1 MSDKVNWGTWIDD
14 FRNTTLRTYEN
25 EPDRIREDFGSESRV
40 SDDYKGRALLELLQN
55 ADDAQQPES
64 EVTTKVGGPEV
75 VFLLTKKAFYCA
87 NGGYTMTRQGLN
99 SLCRLSHSPKD
110 RSRLTIGEKGLGFK
124 SVLSFSKIPEIH
136 SGNLH
141 CRFGRQGA
149 FEFIYG
155 SENIRKSRVALTA
168 EKVPLLR
175 IPVWCDSEHWEC
187 DPILVELSE
196 HYATTIKLPIL
207 EDDFVVIREKLEDI
221 KPTILLFL
229 NFLETIEIRVDG
241 AEPRKCCIVRD
252 KPVQYGSSD
261 ISQSVLEGEKEDTVW
276 GTIKGTF
283 DIPEDRLE
291 GLSYGW
297 ENAKQC
303 GLAFAMQR
311 SGVEYIPLGNS
322 FDNSVRV
329 FFPTSESFPLPL
341 LFHATYYTDSA
352 RKTINIEHKYNQ
364 FLTEKAV
371 EFFVS
376 NVIPHLIES
385 SVADPCAH
393 LDIIKRLSQREKT
406 VGRYFEDLLFQEL
419 AKTEIIPDVNGILR
433 RPRELRRLPMET
445 DRWEEWYSL
454 LGEKGGLA
462 LNLVHINCLEH
473 DRVELLDYLG
483 VELASFDEL
492 ISSLQTSAV
501 TDATW
506 FTRMYLAIGEYA
518 QTEFGSD
525 KKNVDQT
532 CEHSQ
537 LLFTSDNKVV
547 SSRETKVFMPP
558 ENEALGTIPDW
569 LNIKFVNPEV
579 VRALGQNRE
588 QILNTTLE
596 AGFVRDILERQN
608 REQILNT
615 TLERFGVKRFQIR
628 DILREVLSTNLDA
641 YWRGENATLVPLD
654 LLRFLF
660 SLVSQ
665 ELGGKLVRPEKLV
678 FSILLKVP
686 VPTVDSSGEFHWS
699 KAGEAYFSHHWLEN
713 AYLERLYGFDPASRF
728 LCSKDYFVSNGLS
741 EDNLFTFLYY
751 LGVENQ
757 PRVLEATNVSEM
769 RTFVDPES
777 YNEYLKNNS
786 LNAWVYDGSR
796 RDLDYDCTVDR
807 IEAVMRI
814 PECSRSLLNYLAEH
828 SHSYLSTPDA
838 KYKHYHYSWNPDYLK
853 TNYLRW
859 LLYNFS
865 WLYDSHGK
873 GYRPSEIYMPYRG
886 LTQRFLNYVPYV
898 YWENDRDQ
906 ATWQDIRSLLVR
918 IGVRDNIE
926 EFTARQWYDIISKIP
941 EEWIDK
947 IITDDDA
954 ERIRAIYREFLRSNI
969 NIDEEGKK
977 HRDEFIKSGRLL
989 AFHTGQYAFYPVQ
1002 DIFYVDRLDL
1012 FYQLKDCVPC
1022 FQIETNREQRVE
1034 ELFSVPSL
1042 SASLEVTP
1050 DIGSN
1055 DPTLREPLNAFLRD
1069 ANPFLLAR
1077 VRSRRN
1083 LKTDVSQ
1090 IRSLLINPVT
1100 RITVQRTVRHPTTGK
1115 EVVIPKTEED
1125 SVLLQD
1131 EQEGTKHWA
1140 IYIDARRI
1148 KRGIS
1153 NFMQFR
1159 HDDDLVLTISGRLS
1173 ELLKIDLSEA
1183 FQLILSRDTD
1193 SRRKILQ
1200 DNHVDEELLRECY
1213 ILLAQQEEEQRDEEQ
1228 VIIPPPF
1235 EEELEQEK
1243 EPMPEPDFAADDSV
1257 KHRVLWGDGDRKMSY
1272 EELGEQL
1279 GAGGTEDESQ
1289 PKTPKP
1295 GFPKQHY
1302 QRHPELRKRTDESGM
1317 RIVLDYERSKGRV
1330 PDDSPSKQRGG
1341 VNRTGPGCD
1350 VYSTDKGGKLVRRI
1364 EVKSSLNDELES
1376 VELTRTELETARNIL
1391 TGQDFYIYRVIKL
1404 DEEKY
1409 PEGPELLIFHDPY
1422 KEGIDQAIPVSIR
1435 FNLENLKRARV
1446 TITPINVTKETNIL
1460 G

>member
-64 EVTTKVGGPEV
+64 EVTAKVGGPEV
-75 VFLLTKKAFYCA
+75 VFLLTRKAFYCA
-87 NGGYTMTRQGLN
+87 NGGYIMTKQGLN
-99 SLCRLSHSPKD
+99 SICRLSHSPKD

-124 SVLSFSKIPEIH
+124 AVLSFSRTPEIH
-136 SGNLH
+136 SGDLH

-149 FEFIYG
+149 FEFIYS
-155 SENIRKSRVALTA
+155 SEVIKNKRLDLTV

-175 IPVWCDSEHWEC
+175 IPVWCDSKYWEC

-207 EDDFVVIREKLEDI
+207 EGDLVVIREKLEAI

-229 NFLETIEIRVDG
+229 NFLETIEIRVDE
-241 AEPRKCCIVRD
+241 AELRKCCIVRG

-261 ISQSVLEGEKEDTVW
+261 ISQSVLEGEKEDTIW

-291 GLSYGW
+291 GLGYGW

-311 SGVEYIPLGNS
+311 SGVEYIPLGDS

-329 FFPTSESFPLPL
+329 FFPTSEPFPLPL

-385 SVADPCAH
+385 SIADPCAH
-393 LDIIKRLSQREKT
+393 LDLIKRLSQRGKS
-406 VGRYFEDLLFQEL
+406 VGRYFEDLLFQGL
-419 AKTEIIPDVNGILR
+419 AKTGIIPDVSGILR
-433 RPRELRRLPMET
+433 RPEELKRLPMET

-462 LNLVHINCLEH
+462 LNLVHMNCLEH
-473 DRVELLDYLG
+473 DRVELLDALG
-483 VELASFDEL
+483 VELTSFDEL
-492 ISSLQTSAV
+492 ISSLQASAV

-506 FTRMYLAIGEYA
+506 FTRVYMAISEYA
-518 QTEFGSD
+518 QTQFGSD
-525 KKNVDQT
+525 KKSVDQT

-547 SSRETKVFMPP
+547 SSKEIKVFMPP
-558 ENEALGTIPDW
+558 ENEGLGTIPDW
-569 LNIKFVNPEV
+569 LNIKFVNLEV
-579 VRALGQNRE
+579 VKALGQNRE
-588 QILNTTLE
+588 QILNT
-596 AGFVRDILERQN
+596 V
-608 REQILNT
+608 
-615 TLERFGVKRFQIR
+615 LERFGVKRFQIR
-628 DILREVLSTNLDA
+628 DILREVLSTNLDE

-665 ELGGKLVRPEKLV
+665 ELAGKLIRPEKLV

-699 KAGEAYFSHHWLEN
+699 KAGETYFSHHWLEN
-713 AYLERLYGFDPASRF
+713 TYLERLYGFDPASRF

-741 EDNLFTFLYY
+741 GDNLFTFLYY

-757 PRVLEATNVSEM
+757 PRLLEATTISEM
-769 RTFVDPES
+769 RSFVDSES
-777 YNEYLKNNS
+777 HKEYLRSNG
-786 LNAWVYDGSR
+786 LNAWVYDGFR
-796 RDLDYDCTVDR
+796 HDLDYDCTVDR
-807 IEAVMRI
+807 IEAIMQI
-814 PECSRSLLNYLAEH
+814 SECSRSLLNYLAEN
-828 SHSYLSTPDA
+828 SHSYLNTSNA
-838 KYKHYHYSWNPDYLK
+838 KYKHYYYNWNPDYLE

-859 LLYNFS
+859 LLHNLS

-873 GYRPSEIYMPYRG
+873 GYRPSEIYIPYRG
-886 LTQRFLNYVPYV
+886 LTQRFLSYVPYV
-898 YWENDRDQ
+898 TWEDERSQ
-906 ATWQDIRSLLVR
+906 ASWQDIRSFLVK

-926 EFTARQWYDIISKIP
+926 EFTAEQWYDIISKIP

-947 IITDDDA
+947 VIADEDA

-977 HRDEFIKSGRLL
+977 LRDEFIKSGKLL
-989 AFHTGQYAFYPVQ
+989 AFQTGQYAFYPVQ

-1022 FQIETNREQRVE
+1022 FQVETNREQRVE

-1069 ANPFLLAR
+1069 AKPFLLAR

-1083 LKTDVSQ
+1083 LKTDISQ

-1115 EVVIPKTEED
+1115 EVVIPKTEVD

-1153 NFMQFR
+1153 HFMQFR
-1159 HDDDLVLTISGRLS
+1159 YDDDLVLTISGRLS

-1183 FQLILSRDTD
+1183 FQLILSRDTN

-1213 ILLAQQEEEQRDEEQ
+1213 MLLAQQEEEQRDEEQ

-1243 EPMPEPDFAADDSV
+1243 EPILEPDSVADDSI
-1257 KHRVLWGDGDRKMSY
+1257 KFRVLWGERDRKMSY

-1279 GAGGTEDESQ
+1279 GASGIEEESQ
-1289 PKTPKP
+1289 PKIPKP
-1295 GFPKQHY
+1295 GAPKQHY
-1302 QRHPELRKRTDESGM
+1302 QRDPGLRKRTDESGM

-1376 VELTRTELETARNIL
+1376 VELTRAELETARNNL

-1409 PEGPELLIFHDPY
+1409 PEGPELFIFHDPY
-1422 KEGIDQAIPVSIR
+1422 KEGIDQAIPVSVR
-1435 FNLENLKRARV
+1435 FNLENLKCGRV

>member
-1 MSDKVNWGTWIDD
+1 MSDKVDWKTWIDD

-64 EVTTKVGGPEV
+64 EVTTKVGDPEV
-75 VFLLTKKAFYCA
+75 VFLLTRKAFYCA

-99 SLCRLSHSPKD
+99 SICRLSHSPKD

-149 FEFIYG
+149 FEFIYS
-155 SENIRKSRVALTA
+155 SENIRRRRPALTA

-187 DPILVELSE
+187 DPILVELSLR
-196 HYATTIKLPIL
+196 YATTIKLTIME
-207 EDDFVVIREKLEDI
+207 EDFEVIRAKLEDI

-241 AEPRKCCIVRD
+241 AELRRCYIVRD

-261 ISQSVLEGEKEDTVW
+261 VSQSVLEGEKEDTVW
-276 GTIKGTF
+276 GTIKGSF
-283 DIPEDRLE
+283 DIPEDRVE
-291 GLSYGW
+291 GLGYGW

-303 GLAFAMQR
+303 GLAFAIQR
-311 SGVEYIPLGNS
+311 SELGYTPLGKS

-376 NVIPHLIES
+376 NVISHLIAS

-393 LDIIKRLSQREKT
+393 LDLIKKLPQREKT
-406 VGRYFEDLLFQEL
+406 VGRHFEDLLFHEL
-419 AKTEIIPDVNGILR
+419 AKAEIIPDVSGILR
-433 RPRELRRLPMET
+433 RPKELKRLPMNT

-473 DRVELLDYLG
+473 DRVELLDDLG

-492 ISSLQTSAV
+492 ISSLQASAV

-506 FTRMYLAIGEYA
+506 FTRMYLAISEYA
-518 QTEFGSD
+518 QTKFGSD

-547 SSRETKVFMPP
+547 SSWETKVFMPP
-558 ENEALGTIPDW
+558 ENEPLGTIPDW
-569 LNIKFVNPEV
+569 LNIRFVNPEV
-579 VRALGQNRE
+579 VRALG
-588 QILNTTLE
+588 
-596 AGFVRDILERQN
+596 QN

-628 DILREVLSTNLDA
+628 DILREVLSANLDE

-665 ELGGKLVRPEKLV
+665 ELGDKLLRPERLV

-686 VPTVDSSGEFHWS
+686 VPTVDPSGEFHWS
-699 KAGEAYFSHHWLEN
+699 KAGETYFSQDWLEN
-713 AYLERLYGFDPASRF
+713 DYLERLYGFDPESRF
-728 LCSKDYFVSNGLS
+728 ICTRDYFVSNGFS
-741 EDNLFTFLYY
+741 EDNLFSFLYY
-751 LGVENQ
+751 LGIENQ
-757 PRVLEATNVSEM
+757 PRLVEATTISEM
-769 RTFVDPES
+769 RAFVERDS
-777 YNEYLKNNS
+777 YNEYLRNIG

-796 RDLDYDCTVDR
+796 HDLDYDCTVDR
-807 IEAVMRI
+807 IEAIMRI
-814 PECSRSLLNYLAEH
+814 PECSRCLLNYLAKY
-828 SHSYLSTPDA
+828 SHSYLNTPDA
-838 KYKHYHYSWNPDYLK
+838 KYKHYFYNWNPDYLK
-853 TNYLRW
+853 INYLRW
-859 LLYNFS
+859 LLHNFS

-873 GYRPSEIYMPYRG
+873 GHSPSEIYMPYRG

-918 IGVRDNIE
+918 IGVKDNIE
-926 EFTARQWYDIISKIP
+926 EFTTEQWYEIVSKIP

-947 IITDDDA
+947 VIVEEDA

-969 NIDEEGKK
+969 NIDEDGKK
-977 HRDEFIKSGRLL
+977 FRDEFVKSGKLL

-1002 DIFYVDRLDL
+1002 DVFYVDRLDL

-1055 DPTLREPLNAFLRD
+1055 DPTLTDPLNAFLRD
-1069 ANPFLLAR
+1069 AKPFLLAR

-1090 IRSLLINPVT
+1090 IRSLIINPVT
-1100 RITVQRTVRHPTTGK
+1100 RITVQRTIKHPTTGK
-1115 EVVIPKTEED
+1115 EVVIPKTEVD

-1153 NFMQFR
+1153 HYMQFR
-1159 HDDDLVLTISGRLS
+1159 HDDDFVLTISGRLS

-1183 FQLILSRDTD
+1183 FQLILSRDTN

-1213 ILLAQQEEEQRDEEQ
+1213 MLLAQQEEEQRDEEQ
-1228 VIIPPPF
+1228 ETMPPSP
-1235 EEELEQEK
+1235 EEELEK
-1243 EPMPEPDFAADDSV
+1243 ETELILEPDSVADDSI
-1257 KHRVLWGDGDRKMSY
+1257 KSRVLWGEGDRKMSY
-1272 EELGEQL
+1272 DELGEQL
-1279 GAGGTEDESQ
+1279 GASGIEDESQ
-1289 PKTPKP
+1289 TKIPKL
-1295 GFPKQHY
+1295 GAPKQHY
-1302 QRHPELRKRTDESGM
+1302 QRDPELRKRTDESGM
-1317 RIVLDYERSKGRV
+1317 KIVMDYERSKGRV
-1330 PDDSPSKQRGG
+1330 PDDLPSRQRGG

-1350 VYSTDKGGKLVRRI
+1350 VYSTDKDGKLVRRI

-1376 VELTRTELETARNIL
+1376 VELTRAELETARNNL
-1391 TGQDFYIYRVIKL
+1391 TGLDFYIYRVIKL

-1409 PEGPELLIFHDPY
+1409 PEGPELLIFQDPY
-1422 KEGIDQAIPVSIR
+1422 KEGIGQAIPVSVR
-1435 FNLENLKRARV
+1435 FNLENLKRDRV
-1446 TITPINVTKETNIL
+1446 VITPNHVEEL
-1460 G
+1460 GDLNS